1 MPTEGIKI
9 EKYFHKNL
17 GLYFTDGFG
26 TDGSVV
32 KGLNRL
38 TNVYRATNTH
48 IHHSTVTLT
57 VSAVWYLNNSLNAVN
72 VWNCMQFLFTTM
84 I

>member
-1 MPTEGIKI
+1 MCNMPTEGIKI
-9 EKYFHKNL
+9 EKHFRKNL

-26 TDGSVV
+26 SDGSVV

-48 IHHSTVTLT
+48 IHAIGLTL
-57 VSAVWYLNNSLNAVN
+57 L
-72 VWNCMQFLFTTM
+72 
-84 I
+84 